1 MPSGAITA
9 SDPANDPVNH
19 LPERASA
26 RYLYKYASVRGPNGR
41 TQMLTHDYL
50 ANLLGNMP
58 QLPCD
63 LPEDPADLDAWF
75 TAATAQTHSRYADYL
90 QARKT
95 GAPRH
100 YFSNRAHALYFL
112 RAVAPTKLVDG
123 AWLFGLA
130 AQWKNPIYHGLLRT
144 YLEELGEGD
153 ESKNHV
159 LLYRKLLA
167 AHGAEQWQDLPEAFY
182 MQGAI
187 QLSLAFQAEQFL
199 PEVVGFNLGYEQLP
213 LHLLITAYELNE
225 LGIDPYYFT
234 LHVTVD
240 NSDSGHARRA
250 VDAVQEMLPQLGD
263 RNAYWQRVRNGYML
277 NELGMGT
284 VATIRSFD
292 IEHEVHEILTR
303 KAIGGHGAHS
313 DYCKVA
319 GRTVNDWLSA
329 PEQIPYF
336 LDALKRTAWIVP
348 DPDVRQSRFWGL
360 LQGDKAQMFGVFNAY
375 ELQMIHDWIRGPAS
389 ADGMPYT
396 HTQDLPAQGP
406 GAAPYRQA
414 TFRALQRQQ
423 PAVQGK
429 SADVQDADTQA
440 LHDHLA
446 TLPGKEAMTHY
457 LAGVI
462 SPLHHWKP
470 AGLAATRLFSQYA
483 FS

>member
-1 MPSGAITA
+1 MTTGA
-9 SDPANDPVNH
+9 PANDPVNEPLE
-19 LPERASA
+19 LPSS
-26 RYLYKYASVRGPNGR
+26 RYLYQYASVRGPNDR
-41 TQMLTHDYL
+41 TLKLTSEYL
-50 ANLLGNMP
+50 SGVLPNMP

-63 LPEDPADLDAWF
+63 LPEDPDDLEAWF
-75 TAATAQTHSRYADYL
+75 TAAVAQTHARYADYL
-90 QARKT
+90 QARKS

-100 YFSNRAHALYFL
+100 YFSNRAHAMYFL
-112 RAVAPTKLVDG
+112 RALAPTKLVDG
-123 AWLFGLA
+123 AWLYGLA
-130 AQWKNPIYHGLLRT
+130 AKWKNPIYHGLLRT

-182 MQGAI
+182 IQGAI
-187 QLSLAFQAEQFL
+187 QLALGFQAEQFL

-240 NSDSGHARRA
+240 NADSGHARRA
-250 VDAVQEMLPQLGD
+250 VDAVQEVLPLLGD
-263 RNAYWQRVRNGYML
+263 RAAFWQRVRNGYML

-284 VATIRSFD
+284 VATIRSFE
-292 IEHEVHEILTR
+292 IEREVHEIFTR
-303 KAIGGHGAHS
+303 KSIGGHGAHS
-313 DYCKVA
+313 DYCKIA

-329 PEQIPYF
+329 PEQVPYF
-336 LDALKRTAWIVP
+336 LDALKRAGWIVP
-348 DPDVRQSRFWGL
+348 GPDVQQSRFWGL

-389 ADGMPYT
+389 VDGMPYT
-396 HTQDLPAQGP
+396 WTQDQPAPGP
-406 GAAPYRQA
+406 DAAPFRQP
-414 TFRALQRQQ
+414 TFRAMQRQQ
-423 PAVQGK
+423 PAVGVQG
-429 SADVQDADTQA
+429 DVVDADTQT
-440 LHDHLA
+440 LTEHLA

-457 LAGVI
+457 LASVI

-470 AGLAATRLFSQYA
+470 AGLAATKLFSQYA